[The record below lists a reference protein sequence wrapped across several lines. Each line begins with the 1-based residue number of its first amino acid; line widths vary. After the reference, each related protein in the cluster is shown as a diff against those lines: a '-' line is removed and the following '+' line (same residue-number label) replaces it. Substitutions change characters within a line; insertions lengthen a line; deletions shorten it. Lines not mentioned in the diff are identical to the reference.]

1 MVALNKDLMGVG
13 FADSQATAV
22 GWNPIVTVIAA
33 GSAGISATVLK
44 KAQNFVNMTATGADG
59 LRLPAD
65 APLNKPYV
73 VWNGSGSTGLVYPN
87 TGGTLNGGTI
97 DAGLS
102 MTTLKQAIF
111 IRYSTLGWTYNLTA

>member
-1 MVALNKDLMGVG
+1 MVALVKDLIGAG
-13 FADSQATAV
+13 FAALQANSV
-22 GWNPIVTVIAA
+22 GWNPITTVVAA
-33 GSAGISATVLK
+33 GSATTDATVLK

-73 VWNGSGSTGLVYPN
+73 IWNGSGSTGKIYPN
-87 TGGTLNGGTI
+87 TGGTLNGGSA
-97 DAGLS
+97 DAALS
-102 MTTLKQAIF
+102 LTTLKQVIF